1 MSQTNTNEGV
11 SGPAPAPVVLLVE
24 DSDADYECT
33 VRAARQVGIGQHI
46 VRCSDG
52 DEALEMLF
60 EHEHHAGAK
69 RALPCVVL
77 LDLNLPGTGGDEVL
91 TAIKS
96 DEHLKSIPVTVLS
109 SSSNFD
115 DVDRSYRHGANCY
128 VVKPD
133 SFQNFK
139 TTIERLLKF
148 WLDTTELPPT
158 RPV

>member
-1 MSQTNTNEGV
+1 MSQVNAGEGAP
-11 SGPAPAPVVLLVE
+11 GFTPAPIVLLVE

-33 VRAARQVGIGQHI
+33 VRAARKAGIAQPI

-60 EHEHHAGAK
+60 EHGRHAGGQST
-69 RALPCVVL
+69 LPGIVL

-96 DEHLKSIPVTVLS
+96 DERLKSIPVTVLS

-115 DVDRSYRHGANCY
+115 DICRSYRHGANCY

-133 SFQNFK
+133 SFQDFR
-139 TTIERLLKF
+139 TAIERLLKF
-148 WLDTTELPPT
+148 WLTITELPPT